1 MTMKQDLEAGGKVQT
16 IHATSIAIGGYGV
29 LLTGPS
35 GAGKSDLA
43 LRLIDRGA
51 SLISDDYT
59 LLIPD
64 GEGLIADAPVTIAG
78 KLEIRGIGIVAQ
90 PPCGKT
96 PVRLIV
102 ELTNDIERLPPSP
115 LTRTV
120 AGVDLAFMKL
130 SPFEASA
137 PIKLE
142 WMLRHILSG
151 VA

>member
-1 MTMKQDLEAGGKVQT
+1 MNMTSATETGNAVQT
-16 IHATSIAIGGYGV
+16 IHATSISIDGQGV

-35 GAGKSDLA
+35 GSGKSDLA

-59 LLIPD
+59 LLTHE
-64 GEGLIADAPVTIAG
+64 GGGLIADAPVTIVG
-78 KLEIRGIGIVAQ
+78 KMEIRGVGIVPVPA
-90 PPCGKT
+90 CGKT
-96 PVRLIV
+96 PVRLMV
-102 ELTNDIERLPPSP
+102 ELTEDVERLPPSP

-120 AGVDLAFMKL
+120 AGVDLVFMKL

-142 WMLRHILSG
+142 WMLRHIMSG
-151 VA
+151 GA